1 MKRLQALRKQSGLS
15 QQELAER
22 MGLSAARVSRIESSS
37 PLDLKPDT
45 LERYMNA
52 LGFDL
57 LIAARTRDGQLIR
70 LDES

>member
-1 MKRLQALRKQSGLS
+1 
-15 QQELAER
+15 